1 MKLVDNFLNNI
12 TMYRLVLY
20 FLIVLSVVGL
30 VYSLTG
36 VYAFD
41 PINYVFSFTFLLVVS
56 GIANK
61 IFTKV
66 FEAQANTE
74 SWIISALI
82 LGLIIA
88 PPKNLHEVIFL
99 GWAGVLMVTSKFV
112 LSIGNKHIF
121 NPVAISVAVTSM
133 AIQGNANWWV
143 GQASM
148 LPIVAMGGFLI
159 VRKIKRWDMVLAF
172 LIIALL
178 WSGPTRLVR
187 SIADTPLIF
196 FAAIMLTEPLTTP
209 PTKTLR
215 MLYGALVGFLIA
227 PQMHFGNVFT
237 TPELALII
245 GNIYSF
251 WVSPKYKLILILKEK
266 IKLTHD
272 VFDFVFVPDKQIN
285 FTPGQYMEFTL
296 EHSKPDDRGNRRYLS
311 LASSPFDKE
320 IRIGVKFGF
329 PPSSFKKGLMAME
342 SGEKIVAGQLI
353 GDFILPKDPSR
364 KLVFMAG
371 GIGITP
377 FRSMVKYLIDINQ
390 KRDIVIVYSAK
401 TVSEFVYTN
410 VFKEA
415 WDKLGIRT
423 IYIDS
428 ENQGH
433 IDAARLSREIPDYKE
448 RTFYISGSHGVVDSF
463 EQILKNLHVPARQVV
478 TDYFPGFA

>member
-1 MKLVDNFLNNI
+1 
-12 TMYRLVLY
+12 
-20 FLIVLSVVGL
+20 
-30 VYSLTG
+30 
-36 VYAFD
+36 
-41 PINYVFSFTFLLVVS
+41 
-56 GIANK
+56 
-61 IFTKV
+61 
-66 FEAQANTE
+66 
-74 SWIISALI
+74 
-82 LGLIIA
+82 
-88 PPKNLHEVIFL
+88 
-99 GWAGVLMVTSKFV
+99 
-112 LSIGNKHIF
+112 
-121 NPVAISVAVTSM
+121 
-133 AIQGNANWWV
+133 
-143 GQASM
+143 
-148 LPIVAMGGFLI
+148 
-159 VRKIKRWDMVLAF
+159 
-172 LIIALL
+172 LL

-401 TVSEFVYTN
+401 TASEFVYTN

-433 IDAARLSREIPDYKE
+433 IDAARLSREISDYKE